1 MDDTDDDLSDDEL
14 NDIDDWQTRLPCDQP
29 WWDELKG
36 VLKNI
41 SESREIHENL
51 SQITEIVHN
60 KDDQGVLKYFL
71 DNICDK
77 EESDL
82 VFCLLLPAVA
92 TLALEIETVKPFTGL
107 ERIKLTE
114 PGCNNFHPDFVS
126 SLLAHS
132 FLSTSGKKSFDLDL
146 NSLDPESEETHWK
159 LRCYFSYFHQLLRTP
174 DSVSGS
180 SGVGG
185 SRGNL
190 TVFKEVS
197 KSDFNQDYLESLT
210 EKTLI
215 NFVIKEDI
223 SDIPEDCIK
232 LTFCDDIYRGI
243 ISQASPLNSDFT
255 LKHLESIVMYVFTEE
270 LAVSESVRTFLP
282 GAEQLS
288 LVKTPEL
295 EKSEISLLNCL
306 ETFSVGTQ
314 PCSGLQNRVKSLLRR
329 PSVAAVTS
337 CATESDDK
345 INSKDGN
352 SSVLSLSDSCIENNE
367 NNSESELSFNPSRR
381 DKASKYPA
389 KTEKRNKTRKK
400 ESFNDRL
407 KAALERGNT
416 PDESDADMSQA
427 NQHRYGVS
435 RRQIPLHKR
444 IIKRQRSSGFQA
456 FNDNLEDSEEF
467 FTATEDE
474 RSFTP
479 ARHPGPVRVVPLSLN
494 PSGPN
499 LVMRRK
505 LLQDKSF
512 DRSVASSAAAV
523 TSPSAPLSSGMTAS
537 SELSLSDS
545 DSFSSEGLGMP
556 QMEDDCMEDLAEK
569 LEGCLETAENNLEF
583 RNIELRR
590 AVKNLRLRCLSES
603 FSEAISD
610 LDRLGMTDIN
620 HCVKMTTEVSGEQ
633 SLTTLSR
640 SLSLPGLNLAETECR
655 APNCHE
661 NKRYSSL
668 VTHNFVREDCNSEES
683 SKEQWVSQIS
693 PVLIWIAAS
702 SQDNLEEVIFHVTDD
717 TKATELKEIVEKILK
732 SKLSV
737 AKLFLIVKDF
747 MKSNNENFY
756 TFIVE
761 KLK

>member
-14 NDIDDWQTRLPCDQP
+14 NDIDDWQTRLPSDQP

-36 VLKNI
+36 VLKDI

-60 KDDQGVLKYFL
+60 KDDQEVLKYFL

-82 VFCLLLPAVA
+82 IFCLLLPAIA
-92 TLALEIETVKPFTGL
+92 TLALEIEIVKPFAGL
-107 ERIKLTE
+107 QRIKLTE
-114 PGCNNFHPDFVS
+114 PGSNNFHPDFVS

-146 NSLDPESEETHWK
+146 NSLDPRSEETHWK
-159 LRCYFSYFHQLLRTP
+159 LRCYFSYFHQLLQTP
-174 DSVSGS
+174 SSVTGS

-185 SRGNL
+185 NRGNL

-197 KSDFNQDYLESLT
+197 KLDFNQDYLESLT
-210 EKTLI
+210 GKTLI
-215 NFVIKEDI
+215 NFAIEEDI
-223 SDIPEDCIK
+223 SDLPEDCIK
-232 LTFCDDIYRGI
+232 LTFCDDLYRGVV
-243 ISQASPLNSDFT
+243 SQASPLNSEFT
-255 LKHLESIVMYVFTEE
+255 LKHLESILLYVVTEE

-295 EKSEISLLNCL
+295 DKSEISLLNCL
-306 ETFSVGTQ
+306 ETLSVGTQ
-314 PCSGLQNRVKSLLRR
+314 PCSRLQHRVKSLLRR

-337 CATESDDK
+337 CATESDS
-345 INSKDGN
+345 INSKEGN
-352 SSVLSLSDSCIENNE
+352 PSMLSLSDSCVENDE
-367 NNSESELSFNPSRR
+367 NNSESEMSHNLSMR
-381 DKASKYPA
+381 DKVSMYPG
-389 KTEKRNKTRKK
+389 KTEKRNKARKK

-416 PDESDADMSQA
+416 PDESDADISQA
-427 NQHRYGVS
+427 NQCRLGVS
-435 RRQIPLHKR
+435 RRQIPVHKR

-479 ARHPGPVRVVPLSLN
+479 ARNSGPVRVVPLSLN

-523 TSPSAPLSSGMTAS
+523 TSPSAPLSSGMTCS

-556 QMEDDCMEDLAEK
+556 QMEDVAMEDLAEK

-590 AVKNLRLRCLSES
+590 AVKSLRLRCLSES

-620 HCVKMTTEVSGEQ
+620 HRVKMTTEVSGEQ
-633 SLTTLSR
+633 SITTLSR
-640 SLSLPGLNLAETECR
+640 CLSLPGLNLAETECR
-655 APNCHE
+655 APISQADKH
-661 NKRYSSL
+661 YSTL
-668 VTHNFVREDCNSEES
+668 VTHNFVQNDCNNERSRKDE
-683 SKEQWVSQIS
+683 WVSQIS
-693 PVLIWIAAS
+693 PVLLWIAAS
-702 SQDNLEEVIFHVTDD
+702 SQTNLEKVIFHVSDD
-717 TKATELKEIVEKILK
+717 TKATELKEVVEKVLE
-732 SKLSV
+732 SGFSV
-737 AKLFLIVKDF
+737 AKLFLIVRDF
-747 MKSNNENFY
+747 MNSNEDHFF
-756 TFIVE
+756 TFIFE
-761 KLK
+761 RLK